1 MCNGAMYTKILVP
14 LDGSSL
20 AKQILPYARIFA
32 ETYGI
37 PMELLRVNDPDI
49 RPPFWPPLPGDEY
62 LKGIAGALPR
72 SLRVDCVEA
81 SGKPAAVI
89 VERAKS
95 DPACIIAMATHGL
108 SGARRWL
115 LGSVASKV
123 AHTTTNPLLFIRPA
137 ETGEQAGRPKL
148 KTVFVPLDGSGLAE
162 KILPHVITLA
172 KRMKLEV
179 HLVRVYTLPADA
191 YMVGGGVYMQAFA
204 QQGEAMQKEAEDYL
218 AGKVEQLRAEGLDQV
233 ISTAIEGDPAGE
245 IIDLAL
251 STPDNLVAMSSHG
264 KSGIAQW
271 VLGSVAEKVI
281 HHSRDPVLVI
291 RPD

>member
-1 MCNGAMYTKILVP
+1 MYTKILVP
-14 LDGSSL
+14 LDGSNL
-20 AKQILPYARIFA
+20 AEQILPYARIFA

-37 PMELLRVNDPDI
+37 PVELLRVNDPDI
-49 RPPFWPPLPGDEY
+49 RVSFWPPLPGGEY
-62 LKGIAGALPR
+62 LQRIARALPR
-72 SLRVDCVEA
+72 SLRVDCVEE

-115 LGSVASKV
+115 LGSVASRV
-123 AHTTTNPLLFIRPA
+123 AHITTNSLLFIRPA
-137 ETGEQAGRPKL
+137 EAGEQTRGPEL
-148 KTVFVPLDGSGLAE
+148 KIVFVPLDGSGLGE

-179 HLVRVYTLPADA
+179 HLVRVYTLTADA
-191 YMVGGGVYMQAFA
+191 YIVGNGVYMQALT
-204 QQGEAMQKEAEDYL
+204 QQREVIQKEAEDYL

-233 ISTAIEGDPAGE
+233 ISTAMEGDPAGE
-245 IIDLAL
+245 IIDLAQR
-251 STPDNLVAMSSHG
+251 TPNNLIAMSSHG

-291 RPD
+291 RPT

>member
-1 MCNGAMYTKILVP
+1 MYTKILVP

-20 AKQILPYARIFA
+20 AEQILPHARIFA

-37 PMELLRVNDPDI
+37 PVELLRVNDPDI
-49 RPPFWPPLPGDEY
+49 RTPFWPPLPGGEY
-62 LKGIAGALPR
+62 LQRIAGALPR
-72 SLRVDCVEA
+72 SLRVDCVEE

-115 LGSVASKV
+115 LGSVASRV

-137 ETGEQAGRPKL
+137 EAGEKATRIEL
-148 KTVFVPLDGSGLAE
+148 KIVFVPLDGSGLAE

-191 YMVGGGVYMQAFA
+191 YIVGNGVYMQALT
-204 QQGEAMQKEAEDYL
+204 QQREVIQKEAEDYL
-218 AGKVEQLRAEGLDQV
+218 AGKVEELRAEGLDQV

-245 IIDLAL
+245 IIDLAQR
-251 STPDNLVAMSSHG
+251 TPNNLIAMSSHG

-291 RPD
+291 RPA